1 MLQGRTDCVGLG
13 DQNGLEV
20 TEGEDNEIR
29 ISQDEEI
36 NEDGSGS

>member
-1 MLQGRTDCVGLG
+1 MLQGRTDVGLG